1 MKNHWYALTCAT
13 VATLAGCGSSL
24 QAGAPPAT
32 AAKIGGSWMAPAA
45 KNTDLLYI
53 SDVGT
58 DRVYAFSY
66 PQGSLV
72 GTLSGFNTPVR
83 ECSDTAGNLYVT
95 NTNAENILEYAHG
108 GSSPIATYHD
118 KGFLPTDCSVDP
130 ASGSL
135 AAANYGPKGTNRG
148 NLAIFSGGKTTP
160 KFYEDPSV
168 RAYLFCG
175 YDGSGNLFVDGL
187 NDTYGRVFIEL
198 RKGAKKFEH
207 IKLDQSFSGWGG
219 VKWDGKYIAMSDGAS
234 TIFDFDVA
242 GTKTKLVR
250 TIRLKRAVNVVGF
263 WIDASTL
270 IGPDGPDGG
279 HNDAG
284 FWNYPEGR
292 APQKT
297 IGSGLFKNPS
307 AATISRAKQRL

>member
-1 MKNHWYALTCAT
+1 MRNHWYALTCAT
-13 VATLAGCGSSL
+13 AAALAGCGSSL
-24 QAGAPPAT
+24 QAGAPPVS
-32 AAKIGGSWMAPAA
+32 AAKIARSWMAPAA
-45 KNTDLLYI
+45 KNKDLLYI

-58 DRVYAFSY
+58 NQVYVFSY
-66 PQGSLV
+66 PEGSLV
-72 GTLSGFNTPVR
+72 GTLSGFSTPVR
-83 ECSDTAGNLYVT
+83 ECSDTAGNVYVT

-135 AAANYGPKGTNRG
+135 AATNYGPKGSNRG
-148 NLAIFSGGKTTP
+148 NLAIFSAGKTTP
-160 KFYEDPSV
+160 KFYEDPNV

-187 NDTYGRVFIEL
+187 NDTYGFVLIEL
-198 RKGAKKFEH
+198 RKGAKKFER
-207 IKLDQSFSGWGG
+207 IKLTQSFSSWGG
-219 VKWDGKYIAMSDGAS
+219 VKWDGKYVAMSDGTS
-234 TIFDFDVA
+234 TIYDFAVA
-242 GTKTKLVR
+242 GTKAKLAR
-250 TIRLKRAVNVVGF
+250 TILLKRAVNVVGF

-284 FWNYPEGR
+284 LWKYPGGG

-297 IGSGLFKNPS
+297 IGSGLFENPS
-307 AATISRAKQRL
+307 AATISPAK

>member
-1 MKNHWYALTCAT
+1 M
-13 VATLAGCGSSL
+13 LAGCGSSL
-24 QAGAPPAT
+24 QAAAPPAT
-32 AAKIGGSWMAPAA
+32 AAKISASWMAPAA

-58 DRVYAFSY
+58 DQVYVFSY

-83 ECSDTAGNLYVT
+83 ECSDTAGNVFVT

-118 KGFLPTDCSVDP
+118 KDFLPTDCSVDP

-135 AAANYGPKGTNRG
+135 AVANYGPKGTNRG
-148 NLAIFSGGKTTP
+148 NLAIFSAGKTTP

-175 YDGSGNLFVDGL
+175 YDASGNLFVSGL
-187 NDTYGRVFIEL
+187 NDTYGFVLIEL

-207 IKLDQSFSGWGG
+207 IKLDQGFSSWGG
-219 VKWDGKYIAMSDGAS
+219 VKWDGKYVAMSDGAS
-234 TIFDFDVA
+234 TIYDFAVA
-242 GTKTKLVR
+242 GTKAKLVR

-284 FWNYPEGR
+284 FWKYPGGR

-307 AATISRAKQRL
+307 AATISLAK